1 MIEYCSN
8 NKKNVQEKRKELGY
22 INFENNKFEKK
33 RKMFE
38 RRINTEIESMRRRE
52 MNRERIDQK
61 KEIEMESKIK
71 LVDKKSSK
79 DEEEREYDGNV
90 YLCITL

>member
-22 INFENNKFEKK
+22 INFGNNKFEKK

-38 RRINTEIESMRRRE
+38 RRINKEIESMRRRE

-79 DEEEREYDGNV
+79 DEEESE
-90 YLCITL
+90 